1 MIDRLS
7 FLFGTMKGVRGIH
20 IFAYSIYHEIRPICT
35 SRSRICTV
43 KTKTTALDVTCPR
56 CRQTDTYQHLLA
68 EHNKRTKPGRQA
80 QILAAHGFKRKT
92 FSSHDSKQKPFRDL
106 KLVFD
111 AEKEIRCAFH
121 TLVVR
126 MEAIRVKYK
135 GGIRTFV
142 DTYKPQCC
150 RGLVALCAMSEEDLY
165 EPILDIER
173 NGLVGEQ
180 DFACFDAAGRAL
192 GFEMAQK
199 LGMSPAKELR
209 FDCPW
214 LRGFAK
220 NGGVT
225 VYHADPP
232 MTRSLWQRGDLP
244 S

>member
-1 MIDRLS
+1 MFDRLQ
-7 FLFGTMKGVRGIH
+7 FMFGTMKGIRGVH

-35 SRSRICTV
+35 SKSRICNV
-43 KTKTTALDVTCPR
+43 KLRSTASDVTCNR
-56 CRQTDTYQHLLA
+56 CRQTDTYQQLLA
-68 EHNKRTKPGRQA
+68 EHNKMTKPTLLKQR
-80 QILAAHGFKRKT
+80 LSKTGFKRET

-126 MEAIRVKYK
+126 LEAIRSKYK

-150 RGLVALCAMSEEDLY
+150 RGLAALCGMSEEDLY

-180 DFACFDAAGRAL
+180 DFACFDAAGRGL

-199 LGMSPAKELR
+199 LGMSPTKELK
-209 FDCPW
+209 FDCSW

-220 NGGVT
+220 NGGVM
-225 VYHADPP
+225 VYHAD
-232 MTRSLWQRGDLP
+232 SQ
-244 S
+244 